1 MNKLQQLRIRQGLS
15 MKEVASAL
23 SMPYTTYVNYEK
35 GAREPGSETLIRF
48 ADFYGV
54 SVDYLIGRETVP
66 ETDTLTEKDLR
77 DIARDLEGLMER
89 LDTAGDLMFDGD
101 PISDETRDSI
111 RNALQLGLEL
121 AKLKNKSRFTPHKY
135 RKDEP

>member
-54 SVDYLIGRETVP
+54 SVDYL
-66 ETDTLTEKDLR
+66 
-77 DIARDLEGLMER
+77 
-89 LDTAGDLMFDGD
+89 
-101 PISDETRDSI
+101 
-111 RNALQLGLEL
+111 LGLTDKPEPYPR
-121 AKLKNKSRFTPHKY
+121 AKQRT
-135 RKDEP
+135 